1 MEENQN
7 TNVVKEMLR
16 HIEDL
21 RMELADLE
29 SERRGNYVKPQFLID
44 DDDEY
49 QDALER
55 SYENADLDERIES
68 IKERIWDLQQ
78 ELIDMSK

>member
-1 MEENQN
+1 MEENRN
-7 TNVVKEMLR
+7 TYVVKEMLR

-49 QDALER
+49 QEALER

>member
-1 MEENQN
+1 MEENRN
-7 TNVVKEMLR
+7 TYVVKEMLR

>member
-1 MEENQN
+1 MSENRN
-7 TNVVKEMLR
+7 TYVVKEMLQ

-21 RMELADLE
+21 KLELSDLE

-49 QDALER
+49 QDALEM
-55 SYENADLDERIES
+55 SYHNADLDERIES
-68 IKERIWDLQQ
+68 LKEKIWDLQQ